1 MYISTLAT
9 SLEFQ
14 FCIFK
19 LIVITRQLCNKHLK
33 CVYAL
38 NLTPEFL
45 YKNCSEDD
53 FHHLT
58 TGRSIFPFAQ
68 AICLRIILDAFF
80 FHLAFSPS
88 ENITGFT
95 FKYMYRL
102 TTSQH
107 LHCFIMFCF
116 TILSLL
122 NYCKDLK
129 LVSKL
134 SLLLIYKHFQ
144 KSQSNLLRFKLD
156 QIIYNITKFEWLSHF
171 F

>member
-1 MYISTLAT
+1 MIFTT
-9 SLEFQ
+9 S
-14 FCIFK
+14 
-19 LIVITRQLCNKHLK
+19 
-33 CVYAL
+33 
-38 NLTPEFL
+38 P
-45 YKNCSEDD
+45 
-53 FHHLT
+53 
-58 TGRSIFPFAQ
+58 TGRSILPFAQ

-80 FHLAFSPS
+80 FHFAFSPS
-88 ENITGFT
+88 ENLTGFT

-107 LHCFIMFCF
+107 IDCFIMFCF

-134 SLLLIYKHFQ
+134 PFLLIYKHFQ
-144 KSQSNLLRFKLD
+144 NSQSNLLRFKLD
-156 QIIYNITKFEWLSHF
+156 QIIYNITKFEWFSHF